1 MSAWETVLNRMAG
14 AFGQEEASEAWRQ
27 FFDIGVSVAVA
38 ADAAANT
45 NTAITKIWS
54 NPFDYPVKIE
64 SFELNADSAITGH
77 ASNYVDI
84 TISRDD
90 GADTAPVTC
99 ATLTTDLD
107 VAANIAADVDRAAT
121 LTPGNCTVAAGGNI
135 FRTYAKAGSGVQ
147 LPVHTL
153 KMRLRR
159 V

>member
-1 MSAWETVLNRMAG
+1 MSAWETVSNRLAG
-14 AFGQEEASEAWRQ
+14 AFGQEEASEAWRE
-27 FFDIGVSVAVA
+27 FFDVGVSVPVA

-54 NPFDYPVKIE
+54 NPFSYPVKVE
-64 SFELNADSAITGH
+64 VFEINADAAIAVNG
-77 ASNYVDI
+77 SNYVDM

-99 ATLTTDLD
+99 ATRSTINTST
-107 VAANIAADVDRAAT
+107 NIAAVIDAAFT

-135 FRTYAKAGSGVQ
+135 FRTYAKQGSGFQ
-147 LPVHTL
+147 LPAHTL